1 MQNTLV
7 LPPTYEHIKVEILI
21 GPLDTSKSNSKRTSG
36 HLKVEILIRP
46 LDTKKKQTI
55 EVSRGPFKI
64 LGFIIRTPRRA
75 QEKHAKYI
83 GSPTDLSPHQSRNPN
98 RTSGHLKIENLNG
111 PPDT

>member
-1 MQNTLV
+1 MWEN
-7 LPPTYEHIKVEILI
+7 PKR
-21 GPLDTSKSNSKRTSG
+21 TSGHLGRRRDLWTPQSRNCKRTSG

-46 LDTKKKQTI
+46 LDTKKNEPSRCP
-55 EVSRGPFKI
+55 EVGLGI